1 MRNPALAL
9 FFLITVLAA
18 VSLGARAADEPAAPP
33 DAAGATSEKPANEQ
47 VIEPKVDRRELRIP
61 HIPSNDFEFGPYAGI
76 FNTENFGAA
85 RVLGVRAGYHVTEDI
100 FVEAVYG
107 QTRVSDQA
115 FRQILPSGLFPKQLE
130 TLRYYNLSAG
140 FNVLPGEVF
149 FGRSTAKVSAIYLI
163 AGVGSTQFLDQRH
176 LTVNGGFG
184 VRLFLAT
191 WAAVQMDLR
200 DHVFALDLL
209 GTRKST
215 QNVELTGGVTLFF

>member
-1 MRNPALAL
+1 M
-9 FFLITVLAA
+9 LAA
-18 VSLGARAADEPAAPP
+18 VPLGARAADEPTAPP
-33 DAAGATSEKPANEQ
+33 DAAGATKEKPANEQ
-47 VIEPKVDRRELRIP
+47 VIEPKIDRRELRIP
-61 HIPSNDFEFGPYAGI
+61 RIPSNDFEFGSYAGT
-76 FNTENFGAA
+76 FNMENFGTS
-85 RVLGVRAGYHVTEDI
+85 RVLGVRAGYHVSEDI

-140 FNVLPGEVF
+140 VNLLPGEVF
-149 FGRSTAKVSAIYLI
+149 LGRSTAN
-163 AGVGSTQFLDQRH
+163 

-191 WAAVQMDLR
+191 WAALQMDLR

-215 QNVELTGGVTLFF
+215 QNLELTGGVTLFF